1 MKFGAPAHQVE
12 VNVANQAALFTHV
25 RNCLKARRGFGLAT
39 LNLDHLTKLPKVPA
53 FVKAYRAQEYVVAD
67 GRPIVWLSRL
77 AGQPVDLL
85 PGSEMIA
92 PLSAICAEMGLPIAF
107 MGSSDEALAGAA
119 KVLTDQIPGLEVIYA
134 HAPPF
139 GFEPDSELAAQILQE
154 IAESGA
160 AICFIALG
168 APKQE
173 IFAARGREL
182 APDVGFAS
190 IGAGLDFF
198 AGHQV
203 RAPVMMRLLAMEW
216 LWRAWQDP
224 KRMVPRYTRCFLILP
239 KLVREALRTRRS
251 KS

>member
-1 MKFGAPAHQVE
+1 VKFGAPSHQVE
-12 VNVANQAALFTHV
+12 VNVANEAALFTHV
-25 RNCLKARRGFGLAT
+25 RNCLESRQGFGLAT

-92 PLSAICAEMGLPIAF
+92 PLSAICAEMDLPVAF
-107 MGSSDEALAGAA
+107 VGSTECALSGATKA
-119 KVLTDQIPGLEVIYA
+119 LTDQVPGLNVIYTK
-134 HAPPF
+134 APPF
-139 GFEPDSELAAQILQE
+139 GFEPGSDLAAQILKE
-154 IAESGA
+154 VADSGA

-173 IFAARGREL
+173 IFAARGRKL

-198 AGHQV
+198 AGTQI
-203 RAPVMMRLLAMEW
+203 RAPMIMRLVAMEW
-216 LWRAWQDP
+216 LWRVWQDP

-239 KLVREALRTRRS
+239 KLIREALRARRS
-251 KS
+251 E

>member
-1 MKFGAPAHQVE
+1 M
-12 VNVANQAALFTHV
+12 
-25 RNCLKARRGFGLAT
+25 
-39 LNLDHLTKLPKVPA
+39 
-53 FVKAYRAQEYVVAD
+53 VAD

-77 AGQPVDLL
+77 AGKPVDLL

-107 MGSSDEALAGAA
+107 VGSTKEALAGAA
-119 KVLTDQIPGLEVIYA
+119 KVLTDQTPGLNVIYA
-134 HAPPF
+134 HSPPF
-139 GFEPDSELAAQILQE
+139 GFEPDSDLAAKILKE
-154 IAESGA
+154 VADSGA

-239 KLVREALRTRRS
+239 KLLREALRTRRS
-251 KS
+251 